1 MAYTPPAGDAAH
13 FTWLD
18 AAAYT
23 APAGDAAHLAFAP
36 DAVPYTPLTP
46 PTITTVSN
54 PLDSVSL
61 PTHNIHTI

>member
-36 DAVPYTPLTP
+36 DVPQATMLGVGLLGAVPYPHPTP
-46 PTITTVSN
+46 P
-54 PLDSVSL
+54 SVH
-61 PTHNIHTI
+61 PV